1 MKVKNVTELYE
12 DHPEADIRV
21 AFHARQADEANPNSK
36 KCSAVIFIMTV
47 VQILSI
53 LDAIRYVYAL

>member
-36 KCSAVIFIMTV
+36 N
-47 VQILSI
+47 VQQSYSI
-53 LDAIRYVYAL
+53 NTRFYQY